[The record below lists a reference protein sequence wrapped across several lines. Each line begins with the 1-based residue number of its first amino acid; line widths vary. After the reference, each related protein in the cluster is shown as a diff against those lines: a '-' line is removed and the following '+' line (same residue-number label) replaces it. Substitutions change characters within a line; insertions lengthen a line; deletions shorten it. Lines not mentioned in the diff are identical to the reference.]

1 MRVPSF
7 VSSPFALP
15 SKVMTHSSIATLAL
29 SALLL
34 WPAGARAAAPAPVM
48 PPTAARP
55 LERALGADLGRGLV
69 LQKAAINSDHVVL
82 SYGPKEDGPTSLTLT
97 LRHPSASDGAAHV
110 GPTFSI
116 HGDAAEAKGAVT
128 KLAKR
133 LESLAV
139 ETFWFTPK
147 PATVKAGPEPEPE
160 TADRQAEAD
169 DALRLALHAAR
180 IDDHALARERLTA
193 MEQDAGLQEASGL
206 DLVEAWYTIGDK
218 ARGAEAAKA
227 FLAAQKELKP
237 LDAIRAGVLKG
248 QALSVDDL
256 MGLLAQA
263 KHECQVGAIG
273 SSLDAVGRRAD
284 GHRLLE
290 RLFDEGGCMEA
301 ALERIAW
308 YVADH
313 DFPNADAL
321 SERLLQKFPE
331 SEEAIGRRAQVL
343 MALKRPLDAVELL
356 EPVVWKNP
364 HSGLLSALLGAYNRV
379 SDDAW
384 QDAKRKEIVA
394 KAAANKEDHTAA
406 FYAGVLLHYDGQFA
420 ASDAQLEPLLK
431 VFGEQPRLFIY
442 LGMNAFNL
450 GDTQKAFALLK
461 RGEDLEAPDPDIY
474 YCRAEVNRF
483 TNPQAAAEDLR
494 RYLAQTRGSPT
505 SNPKK
510 RARVETMARTL
521 AACIEA
527 GGPVPCPG
535 PWEHPYGHP
544 ANEPPPE
551 VESTAGIPEWAGVV
565 GVLVLVAIIA
575 LVARRR
581 ASARA

>member
-1 MRVPSF
+1 MIRPTIHLA
-7 VSSPFALP
+7 ALCCLLI
-15 SKVMTHSSIATLAL
+15 SASDALAQTPQ
-29 SALLL
+29 A
-34 WPAGARAAAPAPVM
+34 VI

-55 LERALGADLGRGLV
+55 LERALGEGLGRGLA
-69 LQKAAINSDHVVL
+69 LQKAAIDSDHVVL
-82 SYGPKEDGPTSLTLT
+82 TYGPKAEGPSSATITLK
-97 LRHPSASDGAAHV
+97 HPSVSKDARHV
-110 GPTFSI
+110 GPAFAI
-116 HGDAAEAKGAVT
+116 HGGPEVTDGAIAQ
-128 KLAKR
+128 LAKR
-133 LESLAV
+133 LEKLSSK
-139 ETFWFTPK
+139 TFWFVPEPAKVK
-147 PATVKAGPEPEPE
+147 PGPAPEPES
-160 TADRQAEAD
+160 ADRQGEAD

-180 IDDHALARERLTA
+180 IDDHALAKKRLAA
-193 MEQDAGLQEASGL
+193 MEKEPALREACGL

-218 ARGAEAAKA
+218 ERGAKAAA
-227 FLAAQKELKP
+227 EFLKITSEIKP
-237 LDAIRAGVLKG
+237 MDAIRAGILKG
-248 QALSVDDL
+248 QPLTVEDL
-256 MGLLAQA
+256 MELLIRAG
-263 KHECQVGAIG
+263 HECQVGAIG
-273 SSLDAVGRRAD
+273 SSLNAIGKRAD
-284 GHRLLE
+284 GHKLLE
-290 RLFDEGGCMEA
+290 QLFDKEGCMEA

-321 SERLLQKFPE
+321 SEKLLKKFPD

-379 SDDAW
+379 SDHAW
-384 QDAKRKEIVA
+384 QDSKRKEIVA
-394 KAAANKEDHTAA
+394 KAAANAEDYTAG

-420 ASDAQLEPLLK
+420 ASNAQLKPLLK

-450 GDTQKAFALLK
+450 GDTDKAFALLK
-461 RGEDLEAPDPDIY
+461 QGEDLEAPDPDIY

-483 TNPQAAAEDLR
+483 TDPKAAAEDLR

-527 GGPVPCPG
+527 GGPIPCPG

-551 VESTAGIPEWAGVV
+551 PEGTAGPARIASYVV
-565 GVLVLVAIIA
+565 RVSDEG
-575 LVARRR
+575 RT
-581 ASARA
+581 